1 MTKQGFFTT
10 FSSGNPLLFYGTEEL
25 PEGEW
30 FVYVNYVIFARP
42 DDGEGKKAMD
52 YVAGN
57 ETGVTREEGEE
68 VGLLLIDNG
77 SHADTLLSSGEGDD
91 LFDLE
96 DYSSALIHRV
106 DLHQEGIQWE
116 WRMTEGDQWVIEVT
130 GDLGCIAD
138 HLDVDALQ
146 DFNGEFGFVGITV
159 KTSGDDPPLFP
170 IKLAGWDIA
179 GVDKMSS
186 EQMDNLC

>member
-42 DDGEGKKAMD
+42 DDGVGKKAMD

-68 VGLLLIDNG
+68 GG
-77 SHADTLLSSGEGDD
+77 AEGKKKGEEEG
-91 LFDLE
+91 
-96 DYSSALIHRV
+96 
-106 DLHQEGIQWE
+106 QESRKKE
-116 WRMTEGDQWVIEVT
+116 E
-130 GDLGCIAD
+130 
-138 HLDVDALQ
+138 
-146 DFNGEFGFVGITV
+146 
-159 KTSGDDPPLFP
+159 
-170 IKLAGWDIA
+170 
-179 GVDKMSS
+179 
-186 EQMDNLC
+186 